1 MKSYVI
7 MIKIILKRKFMKII
21 KSASFDSIDA
31 ISIDVESTFT
41 KGLPTF
47 TIVGMISTSISESKD
62 RVKSALLTNGFKF
75 PPLKITVN
83 LSPSEIS
90 KKGTHFD
97 LAIALQIALF
107 EEKNID
113 FDDIYFF
120 GELALDGKIKDTISI
135 FPIVLSL
142 VKQGLIKKVLV
153 CEDSAKKLANIP
165 NLEIFYVKNL
175 EEAILFI
182 KSKER
187 KNFLY
192 EKKILD
198 YKTLSIND
206 ELFYYD
212 LDYKDD
218 FSDVIGQDM
227 AKYAGLISAAGNHNI
242 IFEGSPGCGKSM
254 ISKRLQYI
262 MPPMSLEEILEK
274 AKLQALDYK
283 DVDFLPIRAFRS
295 PHHSSTKS
303 SIFGGGSVN
312 AKMGEVALSN
322 NGILFF
328 DELPHFSKSILEA
341 LREPL
346 EDNKI
351 LISRVNS
358 KILYETKFIFIA
370 AMNPCPCGNLLS
382 SVKECRCNELE
393 IQRYKGR
400 LSEPF
405 LDRIDLYVV
414 MNDSF
419 NDNKNIVSSKEL
431 HANVI
436 KAFIKQKER
445 GQKELNGKLNE
456 EDIKK
461 YCILDDEAKI
471 ILEKARLNYQLSF
484 RSVNKVL
491 KVARTIA
498 DLNDNAIITKNDLL
512 KSLNFRRR

>member
-1 MKSYVI
+1 
-7 MIKIILKRKFMKII
+7 MKII
-21 KSASFDSIDA
+21 KSASLDMVDA
-31 ISIDVESTFT
+31 IAIDVESTFT

-83 LSPSEIS
+83 LSPSEIN

-97 LAIALQIALF
+97 LAIALQIALY

-113 FDDIYFF
+113 FEDIYFF
-120 GELALDGKIKDTISI
+120 GELALDGNIKDTSSI
-135 FPIVLSL
+135 FPIILSL
-142 VKQGLIKKVLV
+142 ARKKAIKKVLV
-153 CEDSAKKLANIP
+153 CTASAEKLSNIP
-165 NLEIFYVKNL
+165 NIEVYCVKNL
-175 EEAILFI
+175 EEAILFT
-182 KSKER
+182 KSKNKESFLFK
-187 KNFLY
+187 KN
-192 EKKILD
+192 ILE
-198 YKTLSIND
+198 YKTININD
-206 ELFYYD
+206 EIFYYETT
-212 LDYKDD
+212 YKDN

-227 AKYAGLISAAGNHNI
+227 AKYAALVSAAGNHNI

-254 ISKRLQYI
+254 ISKRMQYI
-262 MPPMSLEEILEK
+262 LTPMSLDEILEK

-283 DVDFLPIRAFRS
+283 DVDFSPIRAFRT

-303 SIFGGGSVN
+303 SIFGGGSIN
-312 AKMGEVALSN
+312 AKMGEIALSN

-382 SVKECRCNELE
+382 STKECRCNEIE

-419 NDNKNIVSSKEL
+419 NDNKNTVNSKEL
-431 HANVI
+431 HQNVI
-436 KAFIKQKER
+436 KAFTKQKNR

-461 YCILDDEAKI
+461 YCILDDDAKQ
-471 ILEKARLNYQLSF
+471 ILEKARFNYQLSF
-484 RSVNKVL
+484 RSINKVL

-498 DLNDNAIITKNDLL
+498 DLNDNEIIGKNDLL
-512 KSLNFRRR
+512 QSLNFRRR

>member
-1 MKSYVI
+1 
-7 MIKIILKRKFMKII
+7 MKII
-21 KSASFDSIDA
+21 KSASLDTIDA

-97 LAIALQIALF
+97 LAIALQIAF
-107 EEKNID
+107 YDQKNID
-113 FDDIYFF
+113 FNDIYFF
-120 GELALDGKIKDTISI
+120 GELSLDGNIKDTSSI
-135 FPIVLSL
+135 FPIILSL
-142 VKQGLIKKVLV
+142 TKKNFINKVLV
-153 CEDSAKKLANIP
+153 CEDSAKKLSNIP
-165 NLEIFYVKNL
+165 NLEIYCVKNL
-175 EEAILFI
+175 DDAMNFI
-182 KSKER
+182 KSNKKED
-187 KNFLY
+187 FLY
-192 EKKILD
+192 KKSPLKYKIL
-198 YKTLSIND
+198 KIND
-206 ELFYYD
+206 IEYYFD
-212 LDYKDD
+212 TNYLED
-218 FSDVIGQDM
+218 FKDVIGQDM
-227 AKYAGLISAAGNHNI
+227 AKNAALISSAGNHNI

-254 ISKRLQYI
+254 ISKRLKYI
-262 MPPMSLEEILEK
+262 MPPMNLEEILEK
-274 AKLQALDYK
+274 AKLQSLDYK
-283 DVDFLPIRAFRS
+283 EVDFLPTRAFRS

-303 SIFGGGSVN
+303 SIFGGGSAN
-312 AKMGEVALSN
+312 AKMGEIALSN

-351 LISRVNS
+351 LISRVNT
-358 KILYETKFIFIA
+358 KIMYETKFIFIA

-382 SVKECRCNELE
+382 SVKECRCNEME

-419 NDNKNIVSSKEL
+419 SDNKNEVSSEEL
-431 HANVI
+431 HKKVI
-436 KAFIKQKER
+436 NAFIKQKQR
-445 GQKELNGKLNE
+445 GQSELNGKLSD

-461 YCILDDEAKI
+461 YCILDFESEN
-471 ILEKARLNYQLSF
+471 ILQKARINYQLSF
-484 RSVNKVL
+484 RSINKVL

-498 DLNDNAIITKNDLL
+498 DLNNNDLISKNDLL
-512 KSLNFRRR
+512 QSLSFRRR

>member
-1 MKSYVI
+1 
-7 MIKIILKRKFMKII
+7 MKIL
-21 KSASFDSIDA
+21 KSASLDTIDA

-97 LAIALQIALF
+97 LAIALQIALYD
-107 EEKNID
+107 EKNID
-113 FDDIYFF
+113 FENIYFF
-120 GELALDGKIKDTISI
+120 GELALDGNLKDTSSI
-135 FPIVLSL
+135 FPIILSL
-142 VKQGLIKKVLV
+142 TKKNLIKKVLV
-153 CEDSAKKLANIP
+153 CEESAKKLSNIP
-165 NLEIFYVKNL
+165 NLEIYCVKNL
-175 EEAILFI
+175 YEAINFV
-182 KSKER
+182 KSNKKE
-187 KNFLY
+187 NFLY
-192 EKKILD
+192 KKAALK
-198 YKTLSIND
+198 YKKLNIN
-206 ELFYYD
+206 EVEYYYD
-212 LDYKDD
+212 TKYVLDFK
-218 FSDVIGQDM
+218 DVIGQDM
-227 AKYAGLISAAGNHNI
+227 AKNAAMISAAGNHNI

-254 ISKRLQYI
+254 IAKRLKYI
-262 MPPMSLEEILEK
+262 MTPMNLEEILEK

-283 DVDFLPIRAFRS
+283 EVDFLPIRAFRS

-303 SIFGGGSVN
+303 SIFGGGSSN
-312 AKMGEVALSN
+312 AKMGEIALSN

-351 LISRVNS
+351 LISRVNT
-358 KILYETKFIFIA
+358 KIMYETKFIFIA

-382 SVKECRCNELE
+382 SVKECRCNEME
-393 IQRYKGR
+393 IQRYKNK

-419 NDNKNIVSSKEL
+419 SDSKNIISSNEL
-431 HANVI
+431 HEKVI
-436 KAFIKQKER
+436 NAFIKQKQR
-445 GQKELNGKLNE
+445 GQRELNGKLSD

-461 YCILDDEAKI
+461 YCILDLESEN
-471 ILEKARLNYQLSF
+471 ILQKARINYQLSF
-484 RSVNKVL
+484 RSINKVL
-491 KVARTIA
+491 KVSRTIA
-498 DLNDNAIITKNDLL
+498 DLNNNETITKNDLL
-512 KSLNFRRR
+512 QSLSFRRR

>member
-1 MKSYVI
+1 
-7 MIKIILKRKFMKII
+7 MKII
-21 KSASFDSIDA
+21 KSASLDTLDA
-31 ISIDVESTFT
+31 ISVDVESTFT

-83 LSPSEIS
+83 LSPSEIN

-97 LAIALQIALF
+97 LAIALQIALY
-107 EEKNID
+107 EDKNID
-113 FDDIYFF
+113 FEDIYFF
-120 GELALDGKIKDTISI
+120 GELALDGNIKDTSSI
-135 FPIVLSL
+135 FPIILSL
-142 VKQGLIKKVLV
+142 VKQNIIKKVLV
-153 CEDSAKKLANIP
+153 CEASAEKLSNIP
-165 NLEIFYVKNL
+165 NLEIYKVKNL
-175 EEAILFI
+175 EEAITFT
-182 KSKER
+182 KSKNKE
-187 KNFLY
+187 NFLF
-192 EKKILD
+192 EKKILE
-198 YKTLSIND
+198 YKTLEIND
-206 ELFYYD
+206 EKFYYETI
-212 LDYKDD
+212 YKDD
-218 FSDVIGQDM
+218 FSDVIGQEM
-227 AKYAGLISAAGNHNI
+227 AKYAALISAAGNHNI

-274 AKLQALDYK
+274 AKLQALDFK
-283 DVDFLPIRAFRS
+283 EVDFSPIRAFRS

-303 SIFGGGSVN
+303 SIFGGGSIN
-312 AKMGEVALSN
+312 AKMGEIALSN

-358 KILYETKFIFIA
+358 KIMYETKFIFIA

-382 SVKECRCNELE
+382 SLKECRCNVLE
-393 IQRYKGR
+393 IQRYKNR

-419 NDNKNIVSSKEL
+419 SDNKNIVSSTEL
-431 HANVI
+431 HENVI
-436 KAFIKQKER
+436 KAFIKQKNR
-445 GQKELNGKLNE
+445 NQRELNGKLNE
-456 EDIKK
+456 EEIKK
-461 YCILDDEAKI
+461 YCILDEESKI
-471 ILEKARLNYQLSF
+471 ILEKARINYQLSF
-484 RSVNKVL
+484 RSINKVL

-498 DLNDNAIITKNDLL
+498 DLNDNEIITKNDLL
-512 KSLNFRRR
+512 QSLNFRRR

>member
-1 MKSYVI
+1 
-7 MIKIILKRKFMKII
+7 MKII
-21 KSASFDSIDA
+21 KSASLDTIDA

-83 LSPSEIS
+83 LSPSEIN

-97 LAIALQIALF
+97 LAIALQIALY

-113 FDDIYFF
+113 FEDIYFF
-120 GELALDGKIKDTISI
+120 GELALDGNIKDTSSI
-135 FPIVLSL
+135 FPIILSL
-142 VKQGLIKKVLV
+142 AKKKLIKRVLV
-153 CEDSAKKLANIP
+153 CTTSAEKLSNIP
-165 NLEIFYVKNL
+165 NIEIYSVKNL
-175 EEAILFI
+175 EEAILFA
-182 KSKER
+182 KSENKE
-187 KNFLY
+187 NFLY
-192 EKKILD
+192 EKKILE
-198 YKTLSIND
+198 YETIAIND
-206 ELFYYD
+206 EVFYYETK
-212 LDYKDD
+212 YKDD
-218 FSDVIGQDM
+218 FLDVVGQDM

-262 MPPMSLEEILEK
+262 LAPMSLDEILEK

-283 DVDFLPIRAFRS
+283 DVDFTPIRAFRT

-312 AKMGEVALSN
+312 AKMGEIALSN

-358 KILYETKFIFIA
+358 KIIYETKFIFIA

-382 SVKECRCNELE
+382 SIKECRCNEIE

-431 HANVI
+431 HQNVI
-436 KAFIKQKER
+436 KAFIKQKKR

-461 YCILDDEAKI
+461 YCILDDDAKEV
-471 ILEKARLNYQLSF
+471 LEKARFNYQLSF
-484 RSVNKVL
+484 RSINKVL

-498 DLNDNAIITKNDLL
+498 DLNDNEIITKNDLL
-512 KSLNFRRR
+512 QSLNFRRR

>member
-1 MKSYVI
+1 
-7 MIKIILKRKFMKII
+7 MKII
-21 KSASFDSIDA
+21 KSASLDTLDA

-83 LSPSEIS
+83 LSPSEIN

-97 LAIALQIALF
+97 LAIALQIALY
-107 EEKNID
+107 EEKSID
-113 FDDIYFF
+113 FEDIYFF
-120 GELALDGKIKDTISI
+120 GELALDGNIKDTNSI

-142 VKQGLIKKVLV
+142 VKQGVIKKILV
-153 CEDSAKKLANIP
+153 CSESAKKLSNIP
-165 NLEIFYVKNL
+165 NLQIYSVKNL
-175 EEAILFI
+175 EDAIIFI
-182 KSKER
+182 KSTNKE
-187 KNFLY
+187 NFLY
-192 EKKILD
+192 ENKIFE
-198 YKTLSIND
+198 YKTLSVND
-206 ELFYYD
+206 ELFYYETN
-212 LDYKDD
+212 YEKD
-218 FSDVIGQDM
+218 FCDVVGQDM
-227 AKYAGLISAAGNHNI
+227 AKYAAMISAAGNHNI

-262 MPPMSLEEILEK
+262 MSPMSLEEILEK
-274 AKLQALDYK
+274 AKLQALDFK
-283 DVDFLPIRAFRS
+283 EIDFLPIRAFRS

-303 SIFGGGSVN
+303 SIFGGGSSK
-312 AKMGEVALSN
+312 AKMGEIALSN

-358 KILYETKFIFIA
+358 KTMYETKFVFIA
-370 AMNPCPCGNLLS
+370 AMNPCPCGNLFS
-382 SVKECRCNELE
+382 SVKECRCNTLE
-393 IQRYKGR
+393 IQRYKNQ

-419 NDNKNIVSSKEL
+419 SDNKNIVNSKEL
-431 HANVI
+431 HENVI
-436 KAFIKQKER
+436 KAFIKQKNR
-445 GQKELNGKLNE
+445 NQKELNGKLSE

-461 YCILDDEAKI
+461 YCVLNDEAKE
-471 ILEKARLNYQLSF
+471 ILEKARINYQLTF
-484 RSVNKVL
+484 RSINKVL

-498 DLNDNAIITKNDLL
+498 DLNDNEIISKNDLL
-512 KSLNFRRR
+512 QSLNFRRR